1 MPFLCIFRMQHH
13 DAASNPCKL
22 RVEQAKGLSLDELS
36 ALIAAH
42 DAALS
47 SGEGVLK
54 DGRRTAV
61 TRVRHGDGCL
71 CVKEYR
77 SLGLLDR
84 IKDWLRGSRAS
95 CAWRGAD
102 NLSAHGIA
110 TPEIVALIERHGKSY
125 LVTSFINGATPL
137 NLLLRKR
144 FSAALGQAEVAD
156 KRTMIRQLGKW
167 LRRVHDLGVYHDDWS
182 TKNILVTQHGQE
194 WTFHFVDMESVSCR
208 KRLTY
213 RRRVKNLGQVSEAPF
228 GITRT
233 DRMRFLLAYA
243 GDDATLTRGFFPRDI
258 INVARRRDEKS
269 RKVREKARKR
279 KARLRRK
286 MAKVGHSSSNSQRSS
301 SICSATGDSRD
312 RSSGS

>member
-13 DAASNPCKL
+13 YATNNPCEL

-61 TRVRHGDGCL
+61 TRVSHGDGWL

-84 IKDWLRGSRAS
+84 IKDLFRGSRARF
-95 CAWRGAD
+95 AWRGAK

-110 TPEIVALIERHGKSY
+110 TPEIVALMERDEKSY
-125 LVTSFINGATPL
+125 LIMSFIDGATPL
-137 NLLLRKR
+137 DILLRKR
-144 FSAALGQAEVAD
+144 FSATLGQAEVAD
-156 KRTMIRQLGKW
+156 KRTMVRQLGRW
-167 LRRVHDLGVYHDDWS
+167 LRRVHDLGVYHGDWS
-182 TKNILVTQHGQE
+182 TKNILVTQCGQE
-194 WTFHFVDMESVSCR
+194 WTFHFVDMESVSPF
-208 KRLTY
+208 KRLSY
-213 RRRVKNLGQVSEAPF
+213 RRRVKNLGQLSDAPF

-243 GDDATLTRGFFPRDI
+243 GGDPTLTRGFFLRDI
-258 INVARRRDEKS
+258 MSVARKRDKN
-269 RKVREKARKR
+269 RQKVRDKARKR
-279 KARLRRK
+279 KAKLRRK
-286 MAKVGHSSSNSQRSS
+286 MAKVSRNS
-301 SICSATGDSRD
+301 
-312 RSSGS
+312 

>member
-13 DAASNPCKL
+13 YATNNPCEL

-42 DAALS
+42 VAALS

-61 TRVRHGDGCL
+61 TRVRHGDGWL

-77 SLGLLDR
+77 QLGLLDR
-84 IKDWLRGSRAS
+84 IKDWLRGSRAGR
-95 CAWRGAD
+95 AWRGAK

-110 TPEIVALIERHGKSY
+110 TPEIVALMERDGKSY
-125 LVTSFINGATPL
+125 LVTSFINRATPL

-156 KRTMIRQLGKW
+156 KRTMVRQLGKW

-194 WTFHFVDMESVSCR
+194 WTFHFVDMESVSSR

-213 RRRVKNLGQVSEAPF
+213 RRRVKNLGQLSDAPF

-243 GDDATLTRGFFPRDI
+243 GDDTTLTRGSFPRD
-258 INVARRRDEKS
+258 VLDAARRRDKES
-269 RKVREKARKR
+269 QKVRAKARKR
-279 KARLRRK
+279 KAKLKRK
-286 MAKVGHSSSNSQRSS
+286 MAK
-301 SICSATGDSRD
+301 TSRNP
-312 RSSGS
+312 

>member
-1 MPFLCIFRMQHH
+1 MPFPCIFQMQHH
-13 DAASNPCKL
+13 DAANNPCEL
-22 RVEQAKGLSLDELS
+22 RVVEAKGVTWEELS

-42 DAALS
+42 EVALS

-61 TRVRHGDGCL
+61 TRLSYGDVWL

-77 SLGLLDR
+77 PMGLLDR
-84 IKDWLRGSRAS
+84 IKDRLRGSRAGR
-95 CAWRGAD
+95 AWRGAI

-110 TPEIVALIERHGKSY
+110 TPEIVGLVERDEKSY

-137 NLLLRKR
+137 DLLLRKR
-144 FSAALGQAEVAD
+144 FSGAVGQAEVAH
-156 KRTMIRQLGKW
+156 KRTMVRQLGKW

-194 WTFHFVDMESVSCR
+194 WIFHFVDMESVSSR

-213 RRRVKNLGQVSEAPF
+213 RRRVKNLGQLSKAPS

-233 DRMRFLLAYA
+233 DRMRFLFAYA
-243 GDDATLTRGFFPRDI
+243 GDDSTLTRGPFPHD
-258 INVARRRDEKS
+258 VLAAARRREERSQKI
-269 RKVREKARKR
+269 RAKGRKR
-279 KARLRRK
+279 KVKRKRK
-286 MAKVGHSSSNSQRSS
+286 MAK
-301 SICSATGDSRD
+301 ASRNP
-312 RSSGS
+312 

>member
-13 DAASNPCKL
+13 YATNNPCEL
-22 RVEQAKGLSLDELS
+22 RVEQAKGLSLEELS

-61 TRVRHGDGCL
+61 TRVRHGDGWL

-77 SLGLLDR
+77 QLGLLDR
-84 IKDWLRGSRAS
+84 IKDWLRGSRAGR
-95 CAWRGAD
+95 AWRGAK

-110 TPEIVALIERHGKSY
+110 TPEIVVLMERGGKSY
-125 LVTSFINGATPL
+125 LVTSFINRATPL

-156 KRTMIRQLGKW
+156 KRTMVRQLGKW

-194 WTFHFVDMESVSCR
+194 WTFHFVDMESVSSR

-213 RRRVKNLGQVSEAPF
+213 RRRVKNLGQLSDAPF

-243 GDDATLTRGFFPRDI
+243 GDDTTLTRGSFPRD
-258 INVARRRDEKS
+258 VLDAARRRDKES
-269 RKVREKARKR
+269 QKVRAKARKR
-279 KARLRRK
+279 KAKLKRK
-286 MAKVGHSSSNSQRSS
+286 MAK
-301 SICSATGDSRD
+301 TSRNP
-312 RSSGS
+312 